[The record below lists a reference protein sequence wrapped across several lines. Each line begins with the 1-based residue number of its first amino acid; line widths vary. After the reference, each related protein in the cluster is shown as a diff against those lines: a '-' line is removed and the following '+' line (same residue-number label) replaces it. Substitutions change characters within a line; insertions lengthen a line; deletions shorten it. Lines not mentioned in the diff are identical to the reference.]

1 MSVALRVLAASRMGG
16 VMALKVDC
24 VENGD
29 WLVVTPY
36 GRLDTNSSGEFR
48 EAMDAAMERASKI
61 ELNLSETLYVSSS
74 GLRVIMAAVKQL
86 GGSSFKV
93 THVNAAVME
102 VFDVTGLDEA
112 INVEA
117 DELEGGSNIKALF
130 FDVDGTLLSHKQG
143 IIPQS
148 AIDAIKAAQARGVKA
163 IIATGRD
170 IVELD
175 KLPIHDVD
183 FDAYLTLNGNICLDR
198 DRKMFDGNPID
209 QGELEVLV
217 SIFQAGRIPFV
228 LIGEDH
234 RYINYVDDVVINTQL
249 QTHGTIPEV
258 GEYHGETIYQCLAF
272 VDAEMRQRLENMLDQ
287 CTITSWNDTGID
299 IIAKTSGKDAGIQK
313 FLDREGITRSHIMA
327 FGDGENDKPML
338 EYAAI
343 GVAMGNGVEKL
354 KAIADYITTSVDE
367 DGIRD
372 AIR

>member
-1 MSVALRVLAASRMGG
+1 
-16 VMALKVDC
+16 MALKVDC

-48 EAMDAAMERASKI
+48 EAMDAAMERASKV

-102 VFDVTGLDEA
+102 VFDVTGLNEA

-234 RYINYVDDVVINTQL
+234 RYINYVDDVVINTQM

-299 IIAKTSGKDAGIQK
+299 IIAKTGGKDAGIQK

-354 KAIADYITTSVDE
+354 KAIADYITTSVDD
-367 DGIRD
+367 DGIKNALQHFD
-372 AIR
+372 IID

>member
-1 MSVALRVLAASRMGG
+1 
-16 VMALKVDC
+16 MAMKVKIIEAEDRC
-24 VENGD
+24 V
-29 WLVVTPY
+29 VVPY
-36 GRLDTNSSGEFR
+36 GKIDTSTSEDFKAAMY
-48 EAMDAAMERASKI
+48 EAMGYSNCI
-61 ELNLSETLYVSSS
+61 ELDLSEALYISSS
-74 GLRVIMAAVKQL
+74 GLRVIIDVAKKL
-86 GGSSFKV
+86 DEGGSFKI
-93 THVNAAVME
+93 THVNSEIME
-102 VFDVTGLDEA
+102 VFDMTGIDDIVT
-112 INVEA
+112 VEPE
-117 DELEGGSNIKALF
+117 ELQGGSNIKALF

-148 AIDAIKAAQARGVKA
+148 AIDAIHAAQARGVKA

-183 FDAYLTLNGNICLDR
+183 FDAYLTLNGNICLDS

-209 QGELEVLV
+209 PGEVEVLV
-217 SIFQAGRIPFV
+217 SIFKAGRIPFV
-228 LIGEDH
+228 LIGQDK

-272 VDAEMRQRLENMLDQ
+272 VDASVRQRLEHMLDH

-299 IIAKTSGKDAGIQK
+299 IIAKTGGKDAGIQK

-327 FGDGENDKPML
+327 FGDGENDRPML

-354 KAIADYITTSVDE
+354 KAIADYITTSVDD
-367 DGIRD
+367 DGIANALRHFEIID
-372 AIR
+372 